1 MTEGSEPIQEMLPY
15 TYTYDQ
21 FTVFFYGDHIFIGG
35 KEYPIGQCCVDV
47 MNLNEVLLKKIARR
61 VKVCISAAVDL
72 LTKKTDSAAAFA
84 QERLNAVWD
93 LVFTLPVYR
102 DLNMDKEAN
111 YHTFQRLM
119 ADSEKWAQV
128 QDPNSE
134 GRAVYQGMLTE
145 LARFADRLL
154 DFRGQVHGMTER
166 YFEPLERRN
175 SDAYA
180 EAYADFYSQMIF
192 AGARLFNE
200 DFEQSFP
207 MEVNFVL
214 MMHPT
219 EEGKIFIAE
228 KATFS
233 SLTDFLR
240 TEFYRGLAIGNAP
253 RRCHNCGRYFLLTA
267 GYNTCYCNNIAP
279 GETER
284 TCRKVGAHR
293 KEAQGKANRT
303 PAQKEYDRTYNR
315 LKVRKQRGKISAGE
329 WNAAVAAAQDLVAR
343 SERGE
348 LTDEELKRRLAE
360 L

>member
-1 MTEGSEPIQEMLPY
+1 
-15 TYTYDQ
+15 
-21 FTVFFYGDHIFIGG
+21 
-35 KEYPIGQCCVDV
+35 
-47 MNLNEVLLKKIARR
+47 
-61 VKVCISAAVDL
+61 
-72 LTKKTDSAAAFA
+72 
-84 QERLNAVWD
+84 
-93 LVFTLPVYR
+93 
-102 DLNMDKEAN
+102 
-111 YHTFQRLM
+111 
-119 ADSEKWAQV
+119 
-128 QDPNSE
+128 
-134 GRAVYQGMLTE
+134 
-145 LARFADRLL
+145 
-154 DFRGQVHGMTER
+154 
-166 YFEPLERRN
+166 
-175 SDAYA
+175 
-180 EAYADFYSQMIF
+180 
-192 AGARLFNE
+192 
-200 DFEQSFP
+200 
-207 MEVNFVL
+207 MEVNFVP

-279 GETER
+279 GEAER